1 MKIQLSRIPA
11 VLLILSVVAPLLSG
25 CWDQVEIED
34 RALVL
39 GLSIDKI
46 PADEDISPKDRVTHI
61 RDDHLPAEMISVTAQ
76 IAVPGRVPLGPG
88 TGGGSAGDSKASPV
102 WVVTVQGISL
112 DDAMNN
118 LQQQIA
124 DPRYL
129 VHLRIIIIS
138 EEVARDSLEE
148 LNDYLRRNPEI
159 RRRTWLLVSEGRAS
173 AFMDVNPPLQRVPT
187 LYILSMME
195 KSAASG
201 KFPRD
206 YIGSYWSADSKWGQS
221 AYLPYV
227 ALRNKDNI
235 LIKGLAYFSGGTMA
249 GKTAPIEIGGFMA
262 MQGMDPGGYS
272 TLLHTRELGIAM
284 TKINERFTRTRSEIK
299 DGKPHLVYQ
308 IFLEGD
314 LDEHYNSDTPID
326 TPGKLHELE
335 RDFEQQIQNVLTGL
349 VKQTQRDHSDIFG
362 MGEIIRSHH
371 PAYWKKHIHTKDDW
385 ESLYSSAN
393 VEIRL
398 TLHLRRVGLKGK

>member
-1 MKIQLSRIPA
+1 MTKKYSCSRNVILFLLLS
-11 VLLILSVVAPLLSG
+11 LVVPLLGG

-39 GLSIDKI
+39 GLSIDTISAAEAEK
-46 PADEDISPKDRVTHI
+46 EDKVTHGYA
-61 RDDHLPAEMISVTAQ
+61 DNLPAELISVTAQ

-88 TGGGSAGDSKASPV
+88 NGGSSGSGNVSPV
-102 WVVTVQGISL
+102 WVVSVKGISL

-129 VHLRIIIIS
+129 VHLRIIVVS
-138 EEVARDSLEE
+138 EAVARGRLEE

-195 KSAASG
+195 KAVASG

-206 YIGSYWSADSKWGQS
+206 YIGTFWSADSKWGQS

-235 LIKGLAYFSGGTMA
+235 LIEGLACFSGGRMVS
-249 GKTAPIEIGGFMA
+249 KTTPIEIGGFMA

-272 TLLHTRELGIAM
+272 TLFRTGRLGIVM
-284 TKINERFTRTRSEIK
+284 TKINERFTRTRSYIK
-299 DGKPHLVYQ
+299 NGKPHLSYQ

-314 LDEHYNSDTPID
+314 LDEHYGSDIPVNSSAR
-326 TPGKLHELE
+326 LHEIE
-335 RDFEQQIQNVLTGL
+335 ADFEEQIQSVLTGL
-349 VKQTQRDHSDIFG
+349 VKQTQKERSDIFG
-362 MGEIIRSHH
+362 MGERIRSHH
-371 PAYWKKHIHTKDDW
+371 PAYWKEHIHDKSDW
-385 ESLYSSAN
+385 ENMYSSIA
-393 VEIRL
+393 VDIKM
-398 TLHLRRVGLKGK
+398 TLHLRRIGLKDQ

>member
-1 MKIQLSRIPA
+1 MKIQLPRTLA
-11 VLLILSVVAPLLSG
+11 LLLLLTIAAPLLSG

-46 PADEDISPKDRVTHI
+46 PADDTQKEDRVTHI
-61 RDDHLPAEMISVTAQ
+61 HDNSLPTEMISVTAQ

-88 TGGGSAGDSKASPV
+88 TGGSAGEGKTSPV
-102 WVVTVQGISL
+102 WVVSVRGISL

-138 EEVARDSLEE
+138 EEIARGSLAE

-195 KSAASG
+195 KSVSSG

-206 YIGSYWSADSKWGQS
+206 YIGTFWSADSRWGQS

-235 LIKGLAYFSGGTMA
+235 LIAGLAYFSGGRMA

-272 TLLHTRELGIAM
+272 TLLRTRELGIVM
-284 TKINERFTRTRSEIK
+284 TKTNERFTRTRSYIK
-299 DGKPHLVYQ
+299 DGKPYLSYE

-314 LDEHYNSDTPID
+314 LDEHYSSDIPVNSPQ
-326 TPGKLHELE
+326 KLHEIE
-335 RDFEQQIQNVLTGL
+335 RDFEQQIQTVLTGL
-349 VKQTQRDHSDIFG
+349 VKQTQQDHSDIFG
-362 MGEIIRSHH
+362 MGELIRSHH
-371 PAYWKKHIHTKDDW
+371 PAYWRKHIHGKNDW
-385 ESLYSSAN
+385 ESLYSS
-393 VEIRL
+393 VGVDIRL
-398 TLHLRRVGLKGK
+398 TLHIRRVGLKHD

>member
-1 MKIQLSRIPA
+1 MIRRLPRSFA
-11 VLLILSVVAPLLSG
+11 LILMLAMAAPVLSG

-46 PADEDISPKDRVTHI
+46 SAEEAEKGDEVTHI
-61 RDDHLPAEMISVTAQ
+61 NHDNLPAEMISVTAQ

-88 TGGGSAGDSKASPV
+88 SGGGNPGDAKTSPV
-102 WVVTVQGISL
+102 WVVSVRGISL

-138 EEVARDSLEE
+138 EDIARGNLEE

-159 RRRTWLLVSEGRAS
+159 RRRTWLLVSEGKAS
-173 AFMDVNPPLQRVPT
+173 DFMDVNPPLQRVPT

-195 KSAASG
+195 KSVSSG

-206 YIGSYWSADSKWGQS
+206 YIGTFWSADTKWGQS

-227 ALRNKDNI
+227 ALRNRDNI
-235 LIKGLAYFSGGTMA
+235 LIKGLAYFSGGRMVN
-249 GKTAPIEIGGFMA
+249 KTAPIEIGGFMA
-262 MQGMDPGGYS
+262 LQGIDPGGYS
-272 TLLHTRELGIAM
+272 TLFHTNKMGIVM
-284 TKINERFTRTRSEIK
+284 TKINERFTRTRSYIK
-299 DGKPHLVYQ
+299 DGKPVLSYQ
-308 IFLEGD
+308 VFLEAD
-314 LDEHYNSDTPID
+314 LDEQYGSNIPVDSSA
-326 TPGKLHELE
+326 KLQEIE
-335 RDFEQQIQNVLTGL
+335 RDFEEQVRSILTGL
-349 VKQTQRDHSDIFG
+349 VKQTQKDHSDIFG
-362 MGEIIRSHH
+362 MGEMIRSHH
-371 PAYWKKHIHTKDDW
+371 PAYWKEHIHDKDDW
-385 ESLYSSAN
+385 ESLYGSI
-393 VEIRL
+393 EIDIQMK
-398 TLHLRRVGLKGK
+398 LHIRRVGLKDQ

>member
-1 MKIQLSRIPA
+1 MNKCLPRSLALFILLA
-11 VLLILSVVAPLLSG
+11 VAAPLLSG

-39 GLSIDKI
+39 GLSIDKVS
-46 PADEDISPKDRVTHI
+46 AEEAQQEEKVTHI
-61 RDDHLPAEMISVTAQ
+61 RNDNLPAEMITVTAQ
-76 IAVPGRVPLGPG
+76 IAVPGRVPLGPSS
-88 TGGGSAGDSKASPV
+88 GGSSSDGKVSPV
-102 WVVTVQGISL
+102 WVVSVRGISL

-138 EEVARDSLEE
+138 EDIARGNLEE

-173 AFMDVNPPLQRVPT
+173 DFMDVNPPLQRVPT

-195 KSAASG
+195 KSVSSG

-206 YIGSYWSADSKWGQS
+206 YIGTFWSAHTKWGQS

-235 LIKGLAYFSGGTMA
+235 LIKGLAYFSGGKLVN
-249 GKTAPIEIGGFMA
+249 KTEPIEIGGFMA

-272 TLLHTRELGIAM
+272 TLFKTKELGIVM
-284 TKINERFTRTRSEIK
+284 TKINERFTRTRSTIK
-299 DGKPHLVYQ
+299 NGKPHLSYQ
-308 IFLEGD
+308 VFLEGD
-314 LDEHYNSDTPID
+314 LDEHYGSNIPVNSS
-326 TPGKLHELE
+326 GKLREIE
-335 RDFEQQIQNVLTGL
+335 RDFEEQIQSVLTGL
-349 VKQTQRDHSDIFG
+349 VKKTQKDHSDIFG
-362 MGEIIRSHH
+362 MGEMIRSHH
-371 PAYWKKHIHTKDDW
+371 PAYWKEHIHDKSDW
-385 ESLYSSAN
+385 ENLYSSID
-393 VEIRL
+393 VDIKMS
-398 TLHLRRVGLKGK
+398 LHIRRVGLKDQ